1 MVMTPQQARMAA
13 IRLQA
18 AKPELQSV
26 AIDDLVAQI
35 MASESEAAPGA
46 GVGALANLFP
56 TKLSPASPA
65 PMRAAELEA
74 PKPTAMIIP
83 NAARSGPAIPV
94 GAGPRSANPPL
105 ADWQKEH
112 LARMEAG
119 LAMPE
124 GQAAPV
130 EVVEAVPEVAAEAP
144 VAAKAASRFR
154 PLLEQKEAELEQL
167 NERIAIA
174 TQTGRAV
181 PPDLAYNLQIK
192 SGEVSQLK
200 GMVAAEEGA
209 AVDPE
214 RAAILDRQMQ
224 RLGREEELVEQARKR
239 APFDALIAGGAALA
253 GAKPGESF
261 ASAFA
266 RGLQAGSQAYRGA
279 LDAREASLQG
289 IEEKRDAFTLQKID
303 ALQRARDSAIA
314 LSEAGVALS
323 KQQMD
328 LANLSDQGIL
338 AEATR
343 GDKIRGAKAEA
354 AKLETQAKYADQLAQ
369 LDIRLGEARIG
380 AEEAL
385 AAHRRRPPAE
395 RAAAGPPKPVAGL
408 VSALTSR
415 INVLTKALSDPLV
428 SDADKKAYRDEI
440 RTTKEELAV
449 YKRQFGIGTAAA
461 APAFGPVAQTPAK
474 PIGRIVSSK
483 PIQ

>member
-1 MVMTPQQARMAA
+1 MAMTPQQARMAA
-13 IRLQA
+13 MQLRA
-18 AKPELQSV
+18 RKPELQSV
-26 AIDDLVAQI
+26 PVDDLIAQI
-35 MASESEAAPGA
+35 MASEGAATPGA
-46 GVGALANLFP
+46 GVGGLANLFP
-56 TKLSPASPA
+56 TRLSPASPA
-65 PMRAAELEA
+65 PMQPARLEA
-74 PKPTAMIIP
+74 PKPTAMIVP

-261 ASAFA
+261 ASALA

-314 LSEAGVALS
+314 LSEAGVTLN

-369 LDIRLGEARIG
+369 LEIRLGEARIG

-385 AAHRRRPPAE
+385 AAYRRRPPVE

-440 RTTKEELAV
+440 RTTQKELAD

-461 APAFGPVAQTPAK
+461 APAFGPVKQAPAK